1 MVNQP
6 TRVSCALCNTN
17 IDDVKTVITC
27 TICSKNFHSRC
38 VNVDLRGFHMKKNW
52 VCGRPLCIKPTPQLK
67 TTTGEIETETFWDAA
82 ENILDAKVFQYILK
96 QKDEL
101 IHELKGKIH
110 LLEKHVE
117 LLHEKAGEKSLGKK
131 SDISNVEG
139 EASLEI
145 TQNTKPRKNSKQ
157 PTADVNKQSPN
168 PTSPKTFHEESGK
181 PENRKNQCDSLQ
193 TSMVNN
199 RKREAS
205 TTLAKTNIV
214 NKQPIVGKRSDSVT
228 IRASPAK
235 AYLYIRRLAKS
246 TTAADLKGYLVE
258 DFPEVVCEPLE
269 NYEASH
275 SRFKVTVNFDNLE
288 KIYNPDYWPNGVLI
302 SRFFHPRSPKIQ
314 QK

>member
-1 MVNQP
+1 
-6 TRVSCALCNTN
+6 
-17 IDDVKTVITC
+17 
-27 TICSKNFHSRC
+27 
-38 VNVDLRGFHMKKNW
+38 
-52 VCGRPLCIKPTPQLK
+52 
-67 TTTGEIETETFWDAA
+67 
-82 ENILDAKVFQYILK
+82 
-96 QKDEL
+96 
-101 IHELKGKIH
+101 
-110 LLEKHVE
+110 
-117 LLHEKAGEKSLGKK
+117 
-131 SDISNVEG
+131 
-139 EASLEI
+139 
-145 TQNTKPRKNSKQ
+145 
-157 PTADVNKQSPN
+157 
-168 PTSPKTFHEESGK
+168 
-181 PENRKNQCDSLQ
+181 
-193 TSMVNN
+193 MVNN

-235 AYLYIRRLAKS
+235 TYLYIRRLAKS